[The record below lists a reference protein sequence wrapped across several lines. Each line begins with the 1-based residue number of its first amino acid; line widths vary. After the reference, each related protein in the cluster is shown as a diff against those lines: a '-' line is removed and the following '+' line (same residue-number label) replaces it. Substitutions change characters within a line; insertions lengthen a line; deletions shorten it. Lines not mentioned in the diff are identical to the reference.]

1 MDVPEKP
8 WQANGSV
15 EQCAELDQNPAR
27 YGERPWVEDR
37 RQEAGRRHAP
47 ARKSGLLAKQ
57 MRKGMRSESEQA
69 SSFRLK

>member
-15 EQCAELDQNPAR
+15 ERRVEFDQDAAR
-27 YGERPWVEDR
+27 YGERLGAEDR
-37 RQEAGRRHAP
+37 RQEAGRRHAL
-47 ARKSGLLAKQ
+47 ARKSGRLAKSL
-57 MRKGMRSESEQA
+57 RKGERSESEQA

>member
-8 WQANGSV
+8 WQTNGSA
-15 EQCAELDQNPAR
+15 ERCAELDHPAR

-37 RQEAGRRHAP
+37 RQEAGHRHAL
-47 ARKSGLLAKQ
+47 ARKSGLAARQ
-57 MRKGMRSESEQA
+57 MQKGERSGQA